1 MNYDKLTDEL
11 DKKMLDF
18 NLKMTGFLAT
28 LLVKPLALA
37 TDVFFRKDFGER
49 YLTPNSAV
57 VSILLWV
64 AASVYASHETGRDNP
79 ILQGLWALG
88 LHEIA
93 QWISEHDYAKTI
105 GWIMV
110 IASGFMVV
118 RNLTQTRARTTTGHM
133 WYSLSRGASIFGNEN
148 KTRDLMIAAMSVGIL
163 CLFAP
168 TLALLFAVSRIVSY
182 QVESSQQNA
191 FYSRYLDA
199 MDAKIQ
205 AEYLQRALDKGEPPD
220 NTEGLYC
227 PLPKSFK
234 GEHRQ
239 RVARVVAGGPFN
251 PGATQERPHSLQ
263 SFPPPRGGEPA
274 PAAAFPSQEVAMK
287 SALQDA
293 RNTAAETL
301 SSILKSKRIIRFA
314 VVGLILLAVV
324 AVATPVVRFIHAEM
338 TRPAAVAAS
347 TPAHPANPN
356 RGNSTAPA
364 PQARTQSQATPP
376 VATPAPDIKSAEEKS
391 NFEARVQA
399 AVDTLRRQDAEKAAA
414 ALEAQKREEQAKEQ
428 AALEAQ
434 KRQEAERLA
443 ALEIQKQQE
452 KERAAALELQKQQET
467 AKVLEQVKTALA
479 DQEAQRA
486 KLLADCE
493 TRLTNNT
500 NKIAKVA
507 TASRKTLQHNNDVLK
522 EKIETALKTED
533 DSFKHIE
540 GLLPPLAP
548 SPQPDPRQVGIELTN
563 YMAKVEKV
571 RQQLT
576 GMLADQDTD
585 ISNAP
590 PQKGLLDFINITVH

>member
-1 MNYDKLTDEL
+1 MNDDRSTGSRSTSYDKLTDEL
-11 DKKMLDF
+11 DKKMLNF
-18 NLKMTGFLAT
+18 TLKMTGLLAT
-28 LLVKPLALA
+28 LIVKPLALA

-49 YLTPNSAV
+49 FLTGNSLV
-57 VSILLWV
+57 VSWFLWA
-64 AASVYASHETGRDNP
+64 AASHTSSIWGGQENLTV
-79 ILQGLWALG
+79 QWLWKHG
-88 LHEIA
+88 FHKIA
-93 QWISEHDYAKTI
+93 QWLIDHDYSVTI
-105 GWIMV
+105 GWFMIM
-110 IASGFMVV
+110 ASGFMGG
-118 RNLTQTRARTTTGHM
+118 RSLFYTRTRAATGQM

-148 KTRDLMIAAMSVGIL
+148 KLRDIIIAAVAVGIL
-163 CLFAP
+163 SLFSP
-168 TLALLFAVSRIVSY
+168 GLALLFAVSRIVSY
-182 QVESSQQNA
+182 QMEARQQSA
-191 FYSRYLDA
+191 FYNRYLDA

-205 AEYLQRALDKGEPPD
+205 AEYLQRALDKGEPPV

-227 PLPKSFK
+227 PLPKGFK

-251 PGATQERPHSLQ
+251 PSATQDRPQPPQ

-274 PAAAFPSQEVAMK
+274 PAAVVLPKEVAMQ

-301 SSILKSKRIIRFA
+301 ASILKSKRIIRFA

-324 AVATPVVRFIHAEM
+324 AVATPVARFIHAQM
-338 TRPAAVAAS
+338 SRPAAVAA
-347 TPAHPANPN
+347 A
-356 RGNSTAPA
+356 APA
-364 PQARTQSQATPP
+364 QPTKPIPAALP
-376 VATPAPDIKSAEEKS
+376 VVAPNTKSAAEIS
-391 NFEARVQA
+391 NSAALAQA
-399 AVDTLRRQDAEKAAA
+399 ALDAQKRQEAEKQA
-414 ALEAQKREEQAKEQ
+414 ALEAQKREEQAKAA

-443 ALEIQKQQE
+443 ALELQKQQE

-467 AKVLEQVKTALA
+467 ARVVEQVKTALA

-493 TRLTNNT
+493 TRLANNT

-507 TASRKTLQHNNDVLK
+507 TASRKTLQQNNDVLK

-533 DSFKHIE
+533 DSFKHME

-548 SPQPDPRQVGIELTN
+548 NPQPDPRLIGVELTN

-590 PQKGLLDFINITVH
+590 PQRGLLDFLIKTK

>member
-1 MNYDKLTDEL
+1 LRVVNVQRGANGVQSYKGS
-11 DKKMLDF
+11 
-18 NLKMTGFLAT
+18 GFSFLISH
-28 LLVKPLALA
+28 VERKRNPL
-37 TDVFFRKDFGER
+37 G
-49 YLTPNSAV
+49 SCGAV
-57 VSILLWV
+57 
-64 AASVYASHETGRDNP
+64 AD
-79 ILQGLWALG
+79 
-88 LHEIA
+88 
-93 QWISEHDYAKTI
+93 
-105 GWIMV
+105 GWFMIM
-110 IASGFMVV
+110 ASGFMGG
-118 RNLTQTRARTTTGHM
+118 RSLFYTRTRAATGQM

-148 KTRDLMIAAMSVGIL
+148 KLRDIMIAAVAVGIL
-163 CLFAP
+163 SLFSP
-168 TLALLFAVSRIVSY
+168 GLALLFAVSRIVSY
-182 QVESSQQNA
+182 QMEARQQSA
-191 FYSRYLDA
+191 FYNRYLDA

-205 AEYLQRALDKGEPPD
+205 AEYLQRALDKGEPPV

-227 PLPKSFK
+227 PLPKGFK

-251 PGATQERPHSLQ
+251 PGATPERPHPPQ
-263 SFPPPRGGEPA
+263 SFPPPKGGEPA
-274 PAAAFPSQEVAMK
+274 PAAVVLPQEVAMQ
-287 SALQDA
+287 SALHDA

-301 SSILKSKRIIRFA
+301 SSILRSKRIIRFA

-324 AVATPVVRFIHAEM
+324 AVATPVTRFIHAQM
-338 TRPAAVAAS
+338 NRPAAVVA
-347 TPAHPANPN
+347 
-356 RGNSTAPA
+356 APA
-364 PQARTQSQATPP
+364 QPAKPIPAALP
-376 VATPAPDIKSAEEKS
+376 VAAPDTKSAAEIS
-391 NFEARVQA
+391 NSAALAQA
-399 AVDTLRRQDAEKAAA
+399 ALDAQKRQEAEKQA

-443 ALEIQKQQE
+443 ALELQKQQE

-467 AKVLEQVKTALA
+467 ARVVEQVKTALA

-493 TRLTNNT
+493 TRLANNT

-507 TASRKTLQHNNDVLK
+507 TASRKTLQQNNDVLK

-533 DSFKHIE
+533 DSFKHME

-548 SPQPDPRQVGIELTN
+548 NPQPDPRLIGVELTN

-590 PQKGLLDFINITVH
+590 PQRGLLDFLIKTK